1 MQNMFDRLVELFR
14 LFILL
19 MKTIATRLHMLVV
32 GSPSLPELLLL
43 AVLTILWIC
52 LVGSHREW

>member
-1 MQNMFDRLVELFR
+1 MQNILDRLAELFR

-19 MKTIATRLHMLVV
+19 MKAIAMRLHMLVA